1 MRSDII
7 LREKILSVGRSI
19 LEKRLVQST
28 GGNISARTER
38 GFLITPSGIEYDK
51 ILPQDLVELDMEG
64 RVIEGT
70 RNPSVERELHRIILA
85 KRADV
90 NAVIHTH
97 SIYVT
102 SVASARLPLE
112 PITDNQVAVF
122 GGTVPLAKY
131 GPIGSLKLA
140 QNAAEALGSDG
151 CGVLLANHGAICTG
165 KTLAEALLR
174 CEMLETFARIFI
186 LAKIAGGGVP
196 LTEEEISFESG
207 FIKESYG
214 QRC

>member
-7 LREKILSVGRSI
+7 LREKILSAGRSI

-102 SVASARLPLE
+102 SVASARLP
-112 PITDNQVAVF
+112 PGA
-122 GGTVPLAKY
+122 GTSTA
-131 GPIGSLKLA
+131 
-140 QNAAEALGSDG
+140 
-151 CGVLLANHGAICTG
+151 
-165 KTLAEALLR
+165 
-174 CEMLETFARIFI
+174 
-186 LAKIAGGGVP
+186 
-196 LTEEEISFESG
+196 
-207 FIKESYG
+207 
-214 QRC
+214 